1 MTRKFALL
9 MSAAGLA
16 LSLSLSACGGGGGS
30 HPEVI
35 PPPPPPP
42 PSPPPPPIIEAATTS
57 QVFAGK
63 GATITEAPIAGDPGT
78 FTIADNAQLQVRY
91 DAANGNYEVRLPS
104 TSEWLVLAPG
114 QSATDYQTAGPN
126 PVYLGLVGDPA
137 ASYRYSALAYWS
149 HPADGDVGAL
159 AFGIP
164 TPSGAVPVTGSAN
177 YSGVIA
183 GRSTEFAY
191 DYLAGTSFAGS
202 VQGSISLAF
211 NFGAGSLSGSISP
224 TVFTSDLLSLGTIAF
239 TNTVYSSGSNVFS
252 GKFDTDVSGENA
264 FSGLFTGPAAQELI
278 GNFVLPY
285 RSTNDD
291 KIYQATGAFAGKSN

>member
-1 MTRKFALL
+1 M
-9 MSAAGLA
+9 
-16 LSLSLSACGGGGGS
+16 LSSRS
-30 HPEVI
+30 
-35 PPPPPPP
+35 
-42 PSPPPPPIIEAATTS
+42 ATT
-57 QVFAGK
+57 QR
-63 GATITEAPIAGDPGT
+63 TEITKSGCRRP
-78 FTIADNAQLQVRY
+78 
-91 DAANGNYEVRLPS
+91 ANGWCWRQASRRRTIRRP
-104 TSEWLVLAPG
+104 A
-114 QSATDYQTAGPN
+114 D

-137 ASYRYSALAYWS
+137 TSYRYSALAYWS
-149 HPADGDVGAL
+149 HPSDGDVGAL

-191 DYLAGTSFAGS
+191 DYLAGTNFAGS

-264 FSGLFTGPAAQELI
+264 FSGLFTGAAQELI

-291 KIYQATGAFAGKSN
+291 KIYEATGAFAGKGN